1 MSVGVVVD
9 ESNEAALFRRLNL
22 VVMPVW
28 AAMIV
33 APRSSLTAQ
42 VVRWSDGLLAGLAA
56 AYVAQL
62 GLAVATSGEKPDF
75 GDVAALR
82 QSLSTPGGFLTGWTH
97 FLAFDL
103 FVGRWIWRTALD
115 EGRSSRIALV
125 LTLMAGPAGLG
136 VFALQRRSLSPASR
150 PGVS

>member
-1 MSVGVVVD
+1 MSLGVAVD
-9 ESNEAALFRRLNL
+9 ESNEAAMFRWLNL

-28 AAMIV
+28 LAMIV
-33 APRSSLTAQ
+33 APRSSLTARI
-42 VVRWSDGLLAGLAA
+42 VRWSDGLLAGLAA

-62 GLAVATSGEKPDF
+62 GLAVASSGEKPDF

-82 QSLSTPGGFLTGWTH
+82 QSLATPGGFLTGWTH

-103 FVGRWIWRTALD
+103 FVGRWIWRTAID
-115 EGRSSRIALV
+115 EGRGSRIALV

-150 PGVS
+150 AGAS

>member
-1 MSVGVVVD
+1 MTGAQVD
-9 ESNEAALFRRLNL
+9 ESNEAPLFRGLNL

-28 AAMIV
+28 VAMIV
-33 APRSSLTAQ
+33 APRARLTARI
-42 VVRWSDGLLAGLAA
+42 VKWSDGLLAGLAA
-56 AYVAQL
+56 AYAVQL
-62 GLAVATSGEKPDF
+62 GLAVASSDAKPDF

-82 QSLSTPGGFLTGWTH
+82 QTLATPGGFLVGWTH

-115 EGRSSRIALV
+115 EGRGCRVALF

-136 VFALQRRSLSPASR
+136 VFALQRRSLSPKLR
-150 PGVS
+150 